1 MWWIYVQ
8 SIWWI
13 YFNNEI
19 DEYTLIMNLMNIL
32 FLISIFVLFQVQAEI
47 RLPKNQG
54 IAGHVATTGEQIIVL
69 MWM

>member
-1 MWWIYVQ
+1 
-8 SIWWI
+8 
-13 YFNNEI
+13 
-19 DEYTLIMNLMNIL
+19 MNIL

-69 MWM
+69 M